1 MDTMTSHLS
10 WSRTSTFDGQLCV
23 DTELELFAEQ
33 QLDIPDRASLAFALA
48 DHIDGVEDAADL
60 VEECTVTVSDDDWAT
75 WCELSGRPSGL
86 PIPGQTDIFGGEA

>member
-1 MDTMTSHLS
+1 MTSHLS
-10 WSRTSTFDGQLCV
+10 WSRTST
-23 DTELELFAEQ
+23 
-33 QLDIPDRASLAFALA
+33 FALA